1 MALVGQGG
9 EVGFYLYVV
18 PTRCWGGRLGDL
30 INIVKDYL
38 TCSVEIMEGQEWKQ
52 EPAGRLLQSS
62 RGTMMLLEPEY
73 LRRRG

>member
-1 MALVGQGG
+1 M
-9 EVGFYLYVV
+9 
-18 PTRCWGGRLGDL
+18 GRLGFIYMWCQPTAGVGVGDL

-52 EPAGRLLQSS
+52 EPVGRLLQSS

-73 LRRRG
+73 LRRR